1 MKEVSQKERIQLL
14 DEARVLLNNV
24 KEEIENQL
32 HDAEVILRDI
42 DRMYGTSL
50 FKRAESYWL
59 AHIKEALGNGSF
71 SMCSLSDTIQE
82 VNDLHSG
89 EMSKIKV

>member
-1 MKEVSQKERIQLL
+1 MKEISQRERIQLL

-24 KEEIENQL
+24 KEEIEAQL
-32 HDAEVILRDI
+32 HDASVILRDL
-42 DRMYGTSL
+42 DRLYGTSM
-50 FKRAESYWL
+50 FTRAQSYWL
-59 AHIKEALGNGSF
+59 SHIKEALGNGSF

-89 EMSKIKV
+89 EMSKVKV